1 METEQ
6 ALSMAESLAEKE
18 ILFLQEEKYDHAFKL
33 AEKRKEI
40 FSRLEKEEL
49 SPVTGIKK
57 KLHRLQAIQGTL
69 SQEAK
74 RLHDLLR
81 NELITIQRERQQLPG
96 YHNTAVITPFRGTFS
111 TRA

>member
-57 KLHRLQAIQGTL
+57 K
-69 SQEAK
+69 
-74 RLHDLLR
+74 
-81 NELITIQRERQQLPG
+81 
-96 YHNTAVITPFRGTFS
+96 TAPPASDSGNAVSRG
-111 TRA
+111 

>member
-57 KLHRLQAIQGTL
+57 NCTACKQFREKLR
-69 SQEAK
+69 
-74 RLHDLLR
+74 RV
-81 NELITIQRERQQLPG
+81 G
-96 YHNTAVITPFRGTFS
+96 YEC
-111 TRA
+111 